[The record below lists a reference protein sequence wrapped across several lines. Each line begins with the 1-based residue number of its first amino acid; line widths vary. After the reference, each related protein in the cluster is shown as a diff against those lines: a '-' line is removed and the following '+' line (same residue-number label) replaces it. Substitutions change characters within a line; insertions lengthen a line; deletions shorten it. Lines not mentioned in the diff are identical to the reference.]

1 MNAKKKEQTFSYID
15 LFSGCGGLSL
25 GVESSGGVL
34 AFAVEKSEMAAE
46 TFFFNL
52 VKSDATPNDWNE
64 HLALPLVA
72 QLDRGLVVND
82 INQLLENSLSVAK
95 LKKLEV
101 DLVAGGPPCQ
111 GFSMA
116 GRRKSNDSRNS
127 LPWKFLEVVSESNPK
142 IVIIENV
149 LGMNHKFSTQGSKS
163 ESTFSQLARA
173 LEMCGSGY
181 VVQKLLLNA
190 KHFGAA
196 QDRPRLFLIG
206 YRKDLASKDNIVAS
220 TGIWKSD
227 FKDKIAS
234 KPDLAPAPIISEKEV
249 RTVAHALQDF
259 MQPKSTNAYLSELK
273 NSKLWG
279 LTGSQKLANYN
290 LRNHG
295 LRATTK
301 FEIYLQIKRLGL
313 SPLLLRDGL
322 SDANAL
328 LKKAEMKKLK
338 EVKYP
343 LYRRNGELLAST
355 ATAFTKLIDEHKT
368 KKHSQRVLDLSS
380 PSPTVITSPD
390 DYIHPIY
397 PRVLSVRELARFQG
411 FPDAFT
417 FRAKETTGGMKR
429 RTEVPQYSQVG
440 NAVSPF
446 VSRSLGL
453 LVSSL
458 LKAK

>member
-1 MNAKKKEQTFSYID
+1 MNSKKKAQTFTYID

-25 GVESSGGVL
+25 GVESAGGVL
-34 AFAVEKSEMAAE
+34 EFAVEKSEMAAE

-52 VKSDATPNDWNE
+52 VRPGSTSGDWNE
-64 HLALPLVA
+64 HLALPLID
-72 QLDRGLVVND
+72 QMDRGLVVND
-82 INQLLENSLSVAK
+82 VNELLGNRLSVAK

-163 ESTFSQLARA
+163 ESTFSQLSTA
-173 LEMCGSGY
+173 LEMCGKGY

-206 YRKDLASKDNIVAS
+206 YRKDLASKANIVAS

-234 KPDLAPAPIISEKEV
+234 KPDLAPAPTISEKEV

-259 MQPKSTNAYLSELK
+259 IHSRSTNKYLSELK
-273 NSKLWG
+273 DSDFWG
-279 LTGSQKLANYN
+279 LNGSQKLENFN
-290 LRNHG
+290 FRNHG
-295 LRATTK
+295 PRATTK
-301 FEIYLQIKRLGL
+301 FEIYLQIKTLGL

-322 SDANAL
+322 SDSNTL
-328 LKKAEMKKLK
+328 LKNAEMNKLK
-338 EVKYP
+338 KIKYP

-355 ATAFTKLIDEHKT
+355 ANDFAKLIDQHKT

-417 FRAKETTGGMKR
+417 FRAKETTGGIKR

-453 LVSSL
+453 LVSGL
-458 LKAK
+458 LKVK

>member
-1 MNAKKKEQTFSYID
+1 MNAKEKEQTFTYID

-52 VKSDATPNDWNE
+52 VKPGATPNDWKE
-64 HLALPLVA
+64 HLELPLID
-72 QLDRGLVVND
+72 QMDTGLIVND
-82 INQLLENSLSVAK
+82 INKLLKNRLSLAK

-149 LGMNHKFSTQGSKS
+149 LGMNHKFSSQSSKS
-163 ESTFSQLARA
+163 ESTFSQLSRA
-173 LEMCGSGY
+173 LEMCGNGY

-196 QDRPRLFLIG
+196 QDRPRLFLVG
-206 YRKDLASKDNIVAS
+206 YRKDLANKDKIVAS
-220 TGIWKSD
+220 PGIWKSD

-259 MQPKSTNAYLSELK
+259 IHLKSTNKYLSELK
-273 NSKLWG
+273 NSELWG
-279 LTGSQKLANYN
+279 LKDGQKLENFN
-290 LRNHG
+290 LRKHG

-301 FEIYLQIKRLGL
+301 FEIYLQIKSLGL
-313 SPLLLRDGL
+313 NPLILRDGL
-322 SDANAL
+322 SDANNL
-328 LKKAEMKKLK
+328 LKKAEIKKLK
-338 EVKYP
+338 EVQYP
-343 LYRRNGELLAST
+343 LFRRNGELLAST
-355 ATAFTKLIDEHKT
+355 ATAFAKLIDEHKT
-368 KKHSQRVLDLSS
+368 KKHSQRVLDLNS

-390 DYIHPIY
+390 DYIHPSY

-411 FPDAFT
+411 FPDAFV

>member
-1 MNAKKKEQTFSYID
+1 MSAQKKAQTFTYID

-34 AFAVEKSEMAAE
+34 EFAVEKSEMAAE
-46 TFFFNL
+46 TFYFNL
-52 VKSDATPNDWNE
+52 VKPVATPNDWNE
-64 HLALPLVA
+64 HLALPLID
-72 QLDRGLVVND
+72 QMDSGLVVND
-82 INQLLENSLSVAK
+82 ISELLGNQLSVAK
-95 LKKLEV
+95 LRALEV

-163 ESTFSQLARA
+163 ESTFSQLSKA
-173 LEMCGSGY
+173 LEMCGNGY

-196 QDRPRLFLIG
+196 QDRPRLFLVG

-234 KPDLAPAPIISEKEV
+234 KPDLAPAPIINEKEV
-249 RTVAHALQDF
+249 RTVAHALHDF
-259 MQPKSTNAYLSELK
+259 INSRGTNKYLSELK
-273 NSKLWG
+273 NSELWG
-279 LTGSQKLANYN
+279 LNGSQKLENFN
-290 LRNHG
+290 LRKHG
-295 LRATTK
+295 PRATTK
-301 FEIYLQIKRLGL
+301 FEIYLQIKNLGL

-322 SDANAL
+322 TDSNTL
-328 LKKAEMKKLK
+328 LKKDEMKKLK
-338 EVKYP
+338 KIKYP
-343 LYRRNGELLAST
+343 LFRRNGELLAST
-355 ATAFTKLIDEHKT
+355 ATDFAKLIDEHKT

-453 LVSSL
+453 LVSGL
-458 LKAK
+458 LKGK